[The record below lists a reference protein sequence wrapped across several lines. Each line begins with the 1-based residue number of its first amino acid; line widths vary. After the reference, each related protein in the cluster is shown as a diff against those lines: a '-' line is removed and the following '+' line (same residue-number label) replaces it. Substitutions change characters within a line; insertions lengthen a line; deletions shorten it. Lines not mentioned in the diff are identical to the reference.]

1 MIDVETRDRKSLRAT
16 HDSLRVLLRLVE
28 KHYGVRPMI
37 YSGYSDVCGDA
48 FPDYNFY
55 IGRYGKK
62 PPVRKGGY
70 YIWQFTEKGKIDGF
84 RGTVDLWRFHPDADV
99 NEMLMPGAQPAAG
112 RRKQ

>member
-28 KHYGVRPMI
+28 KHNGVRPMI

-48 FPDYNFY
+48 FPDYDFY

-62 PPVRKGGY
+62 PPVRKGVATTSGSSP
-70 YIWQFTEKGKIDGF
+70 K
-84 RGTVDLWRFHPDADV
+84 RGRSTDS
-99 NEMLMPGAQPAAG
+99 AARSICG
-112 RRKQ
+112 DSIPTPMSMRC